1 MSPQQILNDEV
12 RNQVKSIFDAEMR
25 EPVHIVHFT
34 TDDARCMYCDVT
46 RQLLREVAELSDHIT
61 LTEYDLAKDAAQA
74 EAYGVDRAPT
84 TIIAAQEGDEVV
96 DYGVRFFGI
105 PAEYEFSSLLHT
117 ITQVSK
123 RDPGL
128 SPRTL
133 EFLKNLEDEIRF
145 LVFVTPSCP
154 YCPNMVVLTHRMALA
169 SPKVK
174 ASMVEALEFPEW
186 ASEYGVSG
194 VPHTVINEGA
204 GEVIGA
210 VPEEHLVHE
219 IEHALLHLHGEP
231 HDHHHH

>member
-1 MSPQQILNDEV
+1 MSQQVLNAEV
-12 RNQVKSIFDAEMR
+12 RSQVQSIFDSEMR
-25 EPVHIVHFT
+25 EPVQIVQFT
-34 TDDARCMYCDVT
+34 TSDGACMYCDVT
-46 RQLLREVAELSDHIT
+46 RQLLTEVAELHDKIH
-61 LTEYDLAKDAAQA
+61 LTVYDLEQDADQAQA
-74 EAYGVDRAPT
+74 YGIDRAPA
-84 TIIAAQEGDEVV
+84 TIIASLDGDQVV
-96 DYGVRFFGI
+96 DHGIRFFGI

-123 RDPGL
+123 REPGL

-133 EFLKNLEDEIRF
+133 EFLQNLEDEIRF

-174 ASMVEALEFPEW
+174 AAMVEAIEFPQW

-194 VPHTVINEGA
+194 VPHTVINEGL

-219 IEHALLHLHGEP
+219 IEHALLHLHGTP
-231 HDHHHH
+231 HEHHH

>member
-1 MSPQQILNDEV
+1 MSQQILNDEV
-12 RNQVKSIFDAEMR
+12 RNQVQSIFNAEMR

-34 TDDARCMYCDVT
+34 TQDAKCMYCDVT
-46 RQLLREVAELSDHIT
+46 RQLLTEVADLSDKIR
-61 LTEYDLAKDAAQA
+61 LTVYDLDADAEQAQA
-74 EAYGVDRAPT
+74 YGINRAPA
-84 TIIAAQEGDEVV
+84 TIIAALEGEETQDF
-96 DYGVRFFGI
+96 GIRFFGI

-123 RDPGL
+123 REPGL

-133 EFLKNLEDEIRF
+133 EFLQNLEDEIRF

-174 ASMVEALEFPEW
+174 ASMIEAIEFPEW

-194 VPHTVINEGA
+194 VPHTVINEGL

-231 HDHHHH
+231 HDHHHHH